1 MTPKDAITKN
11 FDMSGQVLEA
21 YLGDL
26 SDADLMLR
34 PVPGM
39 NHIAWQLGHLVSSE
53 NEMLTKAGVTMP
65 ALPDGFAESH
75 SMEASK
81 SDDAGK
87 FLKKAEY
94 LALAADQRKGTLAA
108 LAAAS
113 DADLDKPTPEEMHA
127 FAKNV
132 GEVFAL
138 VGLHVMMH
146 VGQFVATR
154 RKLDK
159 PITI

>member
-1 MTPKDAITKN
+1 MTSKELIIMN
-11 FDMSGQVLEA
+11 FNMSGQVIEA

-26 SDADLMLR
+26 SDADLMIR
-34 PVPGM
+34 AIPGM
-39 NHIAWQLGHLVSSE
+39 NHIAWQFGHVIASE
-53 NEMLTKAGVTMP
+53 YEMLTKVGIDMP
-65 ALPDGFAESH
+65 ALPDGFAETH

-81 SDDAGK
+81 SDDASK
-87 FLKKAEY
+87 FLKKDQYVAIAAE
-94 LALAADQRKGTLAA
+94 QRKGTLAA
-108 LAAAS
+108 LEVAS

-127 FAKNV
+127 YAKTV
-132 GEVFAL
+132 GETFAL

-146 VGQFVATR
+146 AGQFVAVR